1 MGYVLTVENLKND
14 KGRYFD
20 TIKLTTDSKLRP
32 EIKIHV
38 YGYISD
44 RPANQKK

>member
-1 MGYVLTVENLKND
+1 MEYVLIVENLKND

-20 TIKLTTDSKLRP
+20 TIKLTTDSKIRP
-32 EIKIHV
+32 EIKIYV

-44 RPANQKK
+44 RPTNPKN